1 MKRVLQLALVLG
13 IATTGA
19 TLSALAQDYPNRPI
33 KLIVPFSPGAGT
45 DATGRIVADG
55 LSKRLGQPV
64 VVENKAGAGSMIGI
78 EFVMKSPP
86 DGYTLLYGTADGL
99 TVLPAVSS
107 KVPYKVP
114 DDVLFLTRTF
124 TMPFAIAV
132 SNNLPVNTWAEFIAY
147 AKANPGKVRYATSG
161 IGGGGHLATALLEKT
176 AGISMSHIPYKGV
189 GQFIPDL
196 LSGNVDVGLVTP
208 PTINPH
214 YTTSKVKVLAQSGP
228 TKHPL
233 LPNVPTF
240 VDLNLSD
247 AVVEVWYGV
256 LAPAGLPANIREKLI
271 KELALVLKDPEV
283 LDRLSKAGWVPN
295 SIEGDAFKRFAV
307 DELGVWTN
315 VAKAAKIE
323 ITD

>member
-1 MKRVLQLALVLG
+1 MNKLLQLSLALGL
-13 IATTGA
+13 ATAGA
-19 TLSALAQDYPNRPI
+19 MLPALAQDYASRPI

-45 DATGRIVADG
+45 DATGRVVAEG

-64 VVENKAGAGSMIGI
+64 IVENKPGAGSMIGVD
-78 EFVMKSPP
+78 FVLKSPA

-99 TVLPAVSS
+99 TVLPAVNP

-132 SNNLPVNTWAEFIAY
+132 SNSLPVNTWDEFIAY
-147 AKANPGKVRYATSG
+147 AKANPGKVTYATSG
-161 IGGGGHLATALLEKT
+161 IGTGGHLATALLEKT
-176 AGISMSHIPYKGV
+176 VGITMTHIPYKGV

-196 LSGNVDVGLVTP
+196 LSGTVDVGLVTP

-214 YTTSKVKVLAQSGP
+214 YTTNKVKVLAQTG
-228 TKHPL
+228 TRKHPL

-240 VDLNLSD
+240 LELNLKD

-256 LAPAGLPANIREKLI
+256 MAPSALPANIRDKLN
-271 KELALVLKDPEV
+271 KELALVLKDPEL
-283 LDRLSKAGWVPN
+283 LDRLNKMGWIPD
-295 SIEGDAFKRFAV
+295 SIEGEAFKKFVV
-307 DELGVWTN
+307 DELGIWKD
-315 VAKAAKIE
+315 VARASKIE

>member
-1 MKRVLQLALVLG
+1 MKFLQGSWLLMLAMAA
-13 IATTGA
+13 ATPP
-19 TLSALAQDYPNRPI
+19 ALAQDYPNRPV
-33 KLIVPFSPGAGT
+33 KFIVPFSPGAGT
-45 DATGRIVADG
+45 DATGRVVAEG
-55 LSKRLGQPV
+55 LAKRLGQPV

-78 EFVMKSPP
+78 EYVVKSPA
-86 DGYTLLYGTADGL
+86 DGYTLLYGTADGI
-99 TVLPAVSS
+99 TVLPAVST

-132 SNNLPVNTWAEFIAY
+132 SNSLPVNTWAEFIAY

-176 AGISMSHIPYKGV
+176 AGISMTHIPYKGV

-214 YTTSKVKVLAQSGP
+214 YSGGKVKVLAQSGP
-228 TKHPL
+228 RKHPL

-240 VDLNLSD
+240 AELNLKD

-256 LAPAGLPANIREKLI
+256 MAPPGLARERARQADPGADAHAEGPGGSRTGSPRWAGRRTRSRATRS
-271 KELALVLKDPEV
+271 
-283 LDRLSKAGWVPN
+283 RN
-295 SIEGDAFKRFAV
+295 SPSTSSACGRV
-307 DELGVWTN
+307 
-315 VAKAAKIE
+315 
-323 ITD
+323 

>member
-1 MKRVLQLALVLG
+1 MKRLLQLSLALGLAAVGL
-13 IATTGA
+13 AEP
-19 TLSALAQDYPNRPI
+19 ALAQDYPNRPI

-45 DATGRIVADG
+45 DATGRVVADG

-64 VVENKAGAGSMIGI
+64 VVENKAGAGSMIG
-78 EFVMKSPP
+78 VDYVLKSPA

-99 TVLPAVSS
+99 TVLPAVNS

-114 DDVLFLTRTF
+114 DEVLFLTRTF

-132 SNNLPVNTWAEFIAY
+132 SNNLPVNTWDEFVAY

-161 IGGGGHLATALLEKT
+161 IGTGGHLATALLEKT
-176 AGISMSHIPYKGV
+176 AGITMTHIPYKGV

-196 LSGNVDVGLVTP
+196 LTGTLDVGLVTP
-208 PTINPH
+208 PTINQY
-214 YTTSKVKVLAQSGP
+214 YTSNKVKVLAQTGP
-228 TKHPL
+228 KKHPL

-240 VDLNLSD
+240 VELNLRG

-256 LAPAGLPANIREKLI
+256 MAPPGLPPNIREKLI

-283 LDRLSKAGWVPN
+283 LDRLSKMGWIPD
-295 SIEGDAFKRFAV
+295 SIEGDAFRKFAV
-307 DELGVWTN
+307 DELGVWTD
-315 VAKAAKIE
+315 VAKASKIE

>member
-1 MKRVLQLALVLG
+1 MKRLLSFLLGLAM
-13 IATTGA
+13 AGA
-19 TLSALAQDYPNRPI
+19 MLPALAQDYPAGPI
-33 KLIVPFSPGAGT
+33 KFIVPFSPGAGT
-45 DATGRIVADG
+45 DATGRVVAEG
-55 LSKRLGQPV
+55 LAKRLGYPV
-64 VVENKAGAGSMIGI
+64 VVENKPGAGSMIG
-78 EFVMKSPP
+78 VDYVLKSKP

-99 TVLPAVSS
+99 TVMPAVSA

-132 SNNLPVNTWAEFIAY
+132 ANNLPINNWAEFVAY
-147 AKANPGKVRYATSG
+147 AKANPGKLRYATSG
-161 IGGGGHLATALLEKT
+161 IGTGGHLATALLEKT

-214 YTTSKVKVLAQSGP
+214 YSTGKVKVIAQTG
-228 TKHPL
+228 TKKHAL

-240 VDLNLSD
+240 IDLNLKD

-256 LAPAGLPANIREKLI
+256 MAPPGLPANVRDKLTR
-271 KELALVLKDPEV
+271 ELALTLKDPEV
-283 LDRLSKAGWVPN
+283 LERLSKMGWVPD
-295 SIEGDAFKRFAV
+295 SIEGDAFRKFAV
-307 DELGVWTN
+307 DELGVWTG

-323 ITD
+323 VTD